1 MHGDRHA
8 SDRSGAQ
15 SVVISLDHEGLLW
28 HKVGQGAFHAHPES
42 VEHRSTV
49 GCGDVTVAA
58 FAYASVMNLAA
69 IRDIAGVDADPASD
83 FYLVSHPIIRKLPT
97 IELPGLNTGA
107 ARIIILRSS

>member
-1 MHGDRHA
+1 
-8 SDRSGAQ
+8 
-15 SVVISLDHEGLLW
+15 
-28 HKVGQGAFHAHPES
+28 
-42 VEHRSTV
+42 
-49 GCGDVTVAA
+49 
-58 FAYASVMNLAA
+58 MNLAA